1 MRFVLVAID
10 LTDAGGKFSWK
21 QLERDLQL
29 AADGGA
35 SAPAA
40 SVASAGAASDE
51 DSGFAYGVHRM
62 RIG

>member
-1 MRFVLVAID
+1 MRFVLSAIY

-29 AADGGA
+29 AADGT

-40 SVASAGAASDE
+40 SVASAGAAGDE
-51 DSGFAYGVHRM
+51 DSELADGVHRM